1 MQRLWKDH
9 TEEATAQD
17 WTSARELFFLRCRS
31 KNLSDHSLYWYKT
44 VLGGF
49 LRFLEGVGAPT
60 PRETTPNIVR
70 AYFEQLRERGQSS
83 ITINRT
89 YGALRCFFRYLS
101 QERVIPATPF
111 SLIEKPKV
119 EKKLIRPL
127 NMDQVRLLLAQPKTK
142 TFCGFRNWVMMLLML
157 DTGLR
162 LGEVLGLRRDRI
174 DWQASRL
181 TVLGKGDK
189 ERAVPFGAAVKKA
202 LWDYSQ
208 WRGDVAGQ
216 DIFFLDQFGGQICS
230 RHFQIMLK
238 RYGNAAKIEG
248 VRVSPHTLRHTF
260 ATQYILNGGD
270 AFSLQAMLGH
280 STLEMVKIYVRL
292 ANRDVALQHQ
302 RYSPIDK
309 LGPLSSG
316 RRAVRFR

>member
-1 MQRLWKDH
+1 MQRLWSDQSGV
-9 TEEATAQD
+9 AAQD
-17 WTSARELFFLRCRS
+17 WPSARELFFLRCRS
-31 KNLSDHSLYWYKT
+31 KNLSDHSLAWYKNI
-44 VLGGF
+44 LGGF
-49 LRFLEGVGAPT
+49 LAFLEGVGGPS

-70 AYFEQLRERGQSS
+70 AYFDHLRERGLSS
-83 ITINRT
+83 VTINRT

-101 QERVIPATPF
+101 QERVIPSSPF
-111 SLIEKPKV
+111 SLIEKPKM
-119 EKKLIRPL
+119 ERKLIRPL
-127 NMDQVRLLLAQPKTK
+127 DTDQIRLLLAQPKMK
-142 TFCGFRNWVMMLLML
+142 TYAGFRNWVMMLTML

-162 LGEVLGLRRDRI
+162 LSEALGLRRDKI
-174 DWQASRL
+174 DWPASR
-181 TVLGKGDK
+181 VYVNGKGDK

-230 RHFQIMLK
+230 RHIQIMLK
-238 RYGNAAKIEG
+238 RYGKSAGIEG
-248 VRVSPHTLRHTF
+248 VRVSPHTMRHTF

-309 LGPLSSG
+309 LGPLAGGKRS
-316 RRAVRFR
+316 VRFR

>member
-1 MQRLWKDH
+1 MRKLWSGQTDV
-9 TEEATAQD
+9 TAQD
-17 WTSARELFFLRCRS
+17 WNSARELFFLRCRS
-31 KNLSDHSLYWYKT
+31 KNLSDHSLAWYKNI
-44 VLGGF
+44 LSGF
-49 LRFLEGVGAPT
+49 LAFLEAAGGPS
-60 PRETTPNIVR
+60 PRETTPNLVR
-70 AYFEQLRERGQSS
+70 AYFDHLRQRGQSS

-127 NMDQVRLLLAQPKTK
+127 NMDQVRLLLAQPRTK
-142 TFCGFRNWVMMLLML
+142 TFTGFRNWVMMLTML

-162 LGEVLGLRRDRI
+162 LSEALGLRRDRI
-174 DWQASRL
+174 DWQANRL

-189 ERAVPFGAAVKKA
+189 ERLVPFGTAVKKA
-202 LWDYSQ
+202 LWDYAQ

-216 DIFFLDQFGGQICS
+216 DIFFLDQFGGPLCA
-230 RHFQIMLK
+230 RHFQITLK
-238 RYGNAAKIEG
+238 RYGKSASIEG

-309 LGPLSSG
+309 LGPLASG

>member
-1 MQRLWKDH
+1 M
-9 TEEATAQD
+9 
-17 WTSARELFFLRCRS
+17 
-31 KNLSDHSLYWYKT
+31 
-44 VLGGF
+44 
-49 LRFLEGVGAPT
+49 
-60 PRETTPNIVR
+60 
-70 AYFEQLRERGQSS
+70 
-83 ITINRT
+83 
-89 YGALRCFFRYLS
+89 
-101 QERVIPATPF
+101 
-111 SLIEKPKV
+111 IEKPKV
-119 EKKLIRPL
+119 EKKLLRPL

-142 TFCGFRNWVMMLLML
+142 TFCGFRNWTMMLLML

-189 ERAVPFGAAVKKA
+189 ERAVPFGGAVKKA
-202 LWDYSQ
+202 LWDYAQ

-216 DIFFLDQFGGQICS
+216 DIFFLDQFGGQICP
-230 RHFQIMLK
+230 RHFQIRLK
-238 RYGNAAKIEG
+238 RYGKAANIEG

-309 LGPLSSG
+309 LGPRASG
-316 RRAVRFR
+316 RRSVRFR

>member
-1 MQRLWKDH
+1 MRRLWSDQ
-9 TEEATAQD
+9 TAVGVQD

-31 KNLSDHSLYWYKT
+31 KNLSDHSLAWYKNI
-44 VLGGF
+44 LAGF
-49 LRFLEGVGAPT
+49 LEFMKGVGAAN
-60 PRETTPNIVR
+60 PREATPNMVR
-70 AYFEQLRERGQSS
+70 AYLDHLRERGLSS
-83 ITINRT
+83 VTINRT

-111 SLIEKPKV
+111 SLIEKPKM
-119 EKKLIRPL
+119 ERKLIRPL
-127 NMDQVRLLLAQPKTK
+127 DMDQVRLLLVQPKTK
-142 TFCGFRNWVMMLLML
+142 TYAGFRNWVMMLMML

-162 LGEVLGLRRDRI
+162 LSEALGLRRDKI
-174 DWQASRL
+174 DWQGNRVY
-181 TVLGKGDK
+181 VLGKGDK
-189 ERAVPFGAAVKKA
+189 ERAVPFGTAVKKA
-202 LWDYSQ
+202 LWDYAQ

-216 DIFFLDQFGGQICS
+216 EIFFLDQFGGQICS

-238 RYGNAAKIEG
+238 RYGKAGKIEG

-280 STLEMVKIYVRL
+280 STLEMVKLYVRL

-309 LGPLSSG
+309 LGPLSG
-316 RRAVRFR
+316 CKRAVRFR

>member
-9 TEEATAQD
+9 TEEATSQD
-17 WTSARELFFLRCRS
+17 WTSARELFMLRCRS
-31 KNLSDHSLYWYKT
+31 KNVSDHTLSWYKT
-44 VLGGF
+44 ILGGF

-60 PRETTPNIVR
+60 PRETTPNLVR
-70 AYFEQLRERGQSS
+70 AYFDHLRQSGQSS

-89 YGALRCFFRYLS
+89 YGGLRCFFRYLS

-111 SLIEKPKV
+111 TLVEKPKV

-127 NMDQVRLLLAQPKTK
+127 DMEQVRLLLAQPKTK

-162 LGEVLGLRRDRI
+162 LSEVLGLRRDRI

-189 ERAVPFGAAVKKA
+189 ERLVPFGGGVKKA
-202 LWDYSQ
+202 LWDYAQ

-216 DIFFLDQFGGQICS
+216 DIFFLDQFGGQICP
-230 RHFQIMLK
+230 RHIQLRLK
-238 RYGNAAKIEG
+238 RYGKAAKIEG

-280 STLEMVKIYVRL
+280 STLEMVKLYVRL

-309 LGPLSSG
+309 LGPLSGG

>member
-1 MQRLWKDH
+1 MQRLWTDQADVAAKD
-9 TEEATAQD
+9 
-17 WTSARELFFLRCRS
+17 WSSARELFFLRCRS
-31 KNLSDHSLYWYKT
+31 KNVSDHTLLWYKN

-49 LRFLEGVGAPT
+49 LRFVDGLGVGT
-60 PRETTPNIVR
+60 PREATPNLLR
-70 AYFEQLRERGQSS
+70 AYFDQLRKRGLSS

-89 YGALRCFFRYLS
+89 YGGLRCFFRYLA
-101 QERVIPATPF
+101 QERAIPATPF

-127 NMDQVRLLLAQPKTK
+127 DMEQVRLLLAQPKTK
-142 TFCGFRNWVMMLLML
+142 TFVGFRNWVMILTML

-162 LGEVLGLRRDRI
+162 LSEVLGLRRDKI

-181 TVLGKGDK
+181 YVLGKGDK
-189 ERAVPFGAAVKKA
+189 ERAVPFGASVKKA
-202 LWDYSQ
+202 LWDYAQ

-216 DIFFLDQFGGQICS
+216 DIFFLDQFGGQICP

-238 RYGNAAKIEG
+238 RYGKSAGIEG

-316 RRAVRFR
+316 RRSVRFR

>member
-1 MQRLWKDH
+1 MPG
-9 TEEATAQD
+9 
-17 WTSARELFFLRCRS
+17 LRS
-31 KNLSDHSLYWYKT
+31 
-44 VLGGF
+44 
-49 LRFLEGVGAPT
+49 
-60 PRETTPNIVR
+60 ETTPNLLR
-70 AYFEQLRERGQSS
+70 AFFDHLRQSGHSS

-89 YGALRCFFRYLS
+89 YGGLRCFFRYLS

-111 SLIEKPKV
+111 SLVEKPKV

-127 NMDQVRLLLAQPKTK
+127 NMDQVRLLLAQPKAK
-142 TFCGFRNWVMMLLML
+142 TFCGFRNWTMMLLML

-174 DWQASRL
+174 DLQASRL

-189 ERAVPFGAAVKKA
+189 ERAVPFGGAVKKA
-202 LWDYSQ
+202 LWDFSQ

-216 DIFFLDQFGGQICS
+216 DIFFLDQFGGQICP

-238 RYGNAAKIEG
+238 RYGKAAKIEG

-316 RRAVRFR
+316 RRSVRFR

>member
-9 TEEATAQD
+9 NEQVIAQD

-31 KNLSDHSLYWYKT
+31 KNLSDHSLGWYKN
-44 VLGGF
+44 VLAGF
-49 LRFLEGVGAPT
+49 LRFLEGVGAPS
-60 PRETTPNIVR
+60 PRETTPNLIR
-70 AYFEQLRERGQSS
+70 AYLDHLRQRGQSS

-89 YGALRCFFRYLS
+89 YGGLRCFFRYLS

-111 SLIEKPKV
+111 TLIEKPKV

-127 NMDQVRLLLAQPKTK
+127 DMDQVRLLLAQPNLK
-142 TFCGFRNWVMMLLML
+142 TFCGFRNWAMMLLML

-202 LWDYSQ
+202 LWDYAH

-216 DIFFLDQFGGQICS
+216 DVFFLDQFGGQICP
-230 RHFQIMLK
+230 RHFQIMIK
-238 RYGNAAKIEG
+238 RYGKKAGIEG
-248 VRVSPHTLRHTF
+248 VRISPHTLRHTF

-280 STLEMVKIYVRL
+280 STLEMVKLYVRL

-309 LGPLSSG
+309 LGPVQG
-316 RRAVRFR
+316 IRRSVKFR